1 MFESFDE
8 SNIFQILD
16 HLHYEPNTFLIDN
29 INQQNNYFTSY
40 INEEKFI
47 LIIHSKNRVM
57 RITNS
62 AK

>member
-1 MFESFDE
+1 MLESFDE

-29 INQQNNYFTSY
+29 INQPNNYFTSY

-47 LIIHSKNRVM
+47 LISKNRVM